1 MLFSFVVVFMCF
13 LFNFVSLKFTA
24 MKPTCIKN
32 AKVSIP
38 DATLLPDDD
47 IALSDDNEWVTD
59 ADGNVFD
66 KNGKLVGYTWEA
78 VRERLTRKMS
88 EAYGVDFFKVTRMRE
103 IGLLKEKDTT
113 NELLLSPEFKYEP
126 YPGFKPTPPQKP
138 VTNDPEWDAAMEEVI
153 AALENDDSEIDEEL
167 EREIKRATE
176 KAIAQMVAEDDWEDE
191 LENEYVKSK
200 A

>member
-24 MKPTCIKN
+24 MEPTCIKN

-38 DATLLPDDD
+38 DTTLLPDED
-47 IALSDDNEWVTD
+47 IALSDNNEWVTD

-66 KNGKLVGYTWEA
+66 KNGKLVGYTMEA
-78 VRERLTRKMS
+78 IVYALDQQLS
-88 EAYGVDFFKVTRMRE
+88 EAYGVDFHKVTRMRE
-103 IGLLKEKDTT
+103 AGLLKEKDVT
-113 NELLLSPEFKYEP
+113 NELLLSPEFKYVPNPALVSKPWLEP
-126 YPGFKPTPPQKP
+126 DD
-138 VTNDPEWDAAMEEVI
+138 NEEV
-153 AALENDDSEIDEEL
+153 DEEL

-176 KAIAQMVAEDDWEDE
+176 EAIAEMVAEDDWEDE
-191 LENEYVKSK
+191 PKNGYVKSK

>member
-1 MLFSFVVVFMCF
+1 MES
-13 LFNFVSLKFTA
+13 
-24 MKPTCIKN
+24 TCIKN
-32 AKVSIP
+32 AKVSP
-38 DATLLPDDD
+38 LNATALLDDD
-47 IALSDDNEWVTD
+47 AEQFNDDTGLSDADEWVTD
-59 ADGNVFD
+59 AHGNVFD

-88 EAYGVDFFKVTRMRE
+88 EAYGVDFFKVDRMKE
-103 IGLLKEKDTT
+103 AGLLKEKDIT

-126 YPGFKPTPPQKP
+126 YPGFTPTPPRKP

-176 KAIAQMVAEDDWEDE
+176 EAIAKMVAEDDWEEE
-191 LENEYVKSK
+191 LENEYVRSK